1 MAKIIA
7 PNKKY
12 NGTSASV
19 PFVNGVGE
27 TDNQNLIQWFKENG
41 YTVESVDSPS
51 VPEVIPETDPEA
63 VPEVVH
69 EADPETVP
77 EPDPEAVP
85 EVVQEADPENVLELE
100 NMSVEELTSFASN
113 NGIDI
118 GRATS
123 KDTILKKII
132 EAGAENGTPER

>member
-7 PNKKY
+7 PNNKY

-19 PFVNGVGE
+19 PFINGVGE
-27 TDNQNLIQWFKENG
+27 TDDQNLIQWFKENG

-51 VPEVIPETDPEA
+51 VPEATPEIDPEA
-63 VPEVVH
+63 I
-69 EADPETVP
+69 PETVP
-77 EPDPEAVP
+77 EASPETVP
-85 EVVQEADPENVLELE
+85 EDVLELE
-100 NMSVEELTSFASN
+100 NMSVEELISFASN

-132 EAGAENGTPER
+132 EAGADNGTPEG

>member
-7 PNKKY
+7 PNKNY

-27 TDNQNLIQWFKENG
+27 TDNQNLIRWFKENG
-41 YTVESVDSPS
+41 YTVESEADPGA
-51 VPEVIPETDPEA
+51 VPEDVLETNPEA
-63 VPEVVH
+63 VPE
-69 EADPETVP
+69 DI
-77 EPDPEAVP
+77 
-85 EVVQEADPENVLELE
+85 LELE
-100 NMSVEELTSFASN
+100 NMSAEELISFASN

-132 EAGAENGTPER
+132 EAGADNGNPEG

>member
-7 PNKKY
+7 PNKSY

-19 PFVNGVGE
+19 PFVNGVGQ
-27 TDNQNLIQWFKENG
+27 TDDPHLIQWFKENG
-41 YTVESVDSPS
+41 YEIED
-51 VPEVIPETDPEA
+51 EA
-63 VPEVVH
+63 VKE
-69 EADPETVP
+69 
-77 EPDPEAVP
+77 
-85 EVVQEADPENVLELE
+85 ENSSPFD
-100 NMSVEELTSFASN
+100 NMSVDELMGFATE

-132 EAGAENGTPER
+132 EAGAKNGEPKE